1 MVVGQQRFPLV
12 QEAAI
17 AQRRFLADLA
27 LVTGRAS
34 VAIAQRRFP
43 VGLALATG
51 RLRFQP
57 VLVQVALATDQA
69 LAAIGRRHFRVGLA
83 LATGLALVTDRRLS
97 PGSVIVP
104 TDRVVVTGQT
114 ARVGAIGHGMALGLV
129 SQIGGTIS
137 TPN

>member
-1 MVVGQQRFPLV
+1 VVVGQQRFPLV

-27 LVTGRAS
+27 LVAGRAL
-34 VAIAQRRFP
+34 VAIAQRHF
-43 VGLALATG
+43 LADL
-51 RLRFQP
+51 
-57 VLVQVALATDQA
+57 ALATDQA
-69 LAAIGRRHFRVGLA
+69 LAAIGRRRFRVGLA

-97 PGSVIVP
+97 QGSVIVP